1 MSRCSSTKSQDKLLS
16 GKSAVITGSTSGI
29 GLSIAKL
36 FAKNGANIL
45 INGFGERSAIDQL
58 VAELTAEYGVKVEYS
73 AADLTKSSEA
83 KQIVKDCV
91 QQFGTIDILCNNAG
105 IQHTS
110 PIESFPE
117 ETYHKLISL
126 HLNAPFFAMQEAI
139 PHMRSRKWGRI
150 INTASVHGIVAS
162 VNKAPYV
169 SAKHAVVGLTKAV
182 ALETAGS
189 GITVNSV
196 APGWVLTPL
205 IHKQITDKA
214 AELKIS
220 FEEAQAELLRAKM
233 PSLQMVTEEQL
244 AGVFLFLCS
253 PAADQITG
261 ITLPVDGGW
270 TSQ

>member
-45 INGFGERSAIDQL
+45 INGFGERSAIDKL